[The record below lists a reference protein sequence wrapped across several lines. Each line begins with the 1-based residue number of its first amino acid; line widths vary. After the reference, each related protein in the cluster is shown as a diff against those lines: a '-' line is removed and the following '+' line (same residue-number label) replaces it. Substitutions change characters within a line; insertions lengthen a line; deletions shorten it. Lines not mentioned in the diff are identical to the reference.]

1 MFTLIDFPDEAVSP
15 LSARLARFLRCRL
28 DRATPFFLGEWL
40 QVEEEGTLSCVR
52 AAIKAFDDRE
62 VSPATDDLL
71 TLVVIAVAAE
81 TQRAEHAL
89 DHQIM
94 SRWVDGMRVAEA
106 IERYRREGWLVLTRP
121 LSVQAEA

>member
-1 MFTLIDFPDEAVSP
+1 MPALIDVPDAAVSP
-15 LSARLARFLRCRL
+15 LSARLSSFLRCRL
-28 DRATPFFLGEWL
+28 DRAAPFFLGHWL
-40 QVEEEGTLSCVR
+40 QVEDGDTLSHVR

-62 VSPATDDLL
+62 VSPTTDDLL
-71 TLVVIAVAAE
+71 TFVVIAVAAE

-94 SRWVDGMRVAEA
+94 SRWIDGLRVAEA
-106 IERYRREGWLVLTRP
+106 IERYRRKGWLVLARP